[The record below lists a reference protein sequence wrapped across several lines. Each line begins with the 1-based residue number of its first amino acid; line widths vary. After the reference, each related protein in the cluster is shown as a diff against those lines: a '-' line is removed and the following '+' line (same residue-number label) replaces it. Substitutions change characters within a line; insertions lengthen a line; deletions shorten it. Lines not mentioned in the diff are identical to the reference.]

1 MSSFISS
8 FFNSF
13 SKPSPFPIPIPS
25 TELSDRTT
33 PASQVDYDISHQ
45 TIRIYDDFDSLI
57 TDMTNEIK
65 KSETIIQ
72 KDESL
77 IHDPKQ
83 LIKLKKYKSTL
94 NKLIHSLQHK
104 IQAISNHSMDLN
116 NDIVIYLNESLQNVR
131 VINNLCNQIYDN
143 SQSTQTD

>member
-1 MSSFISS
+1 MSSFLSS
-8 FFNSF
+8 LINSF
-13 SKPSPFPIPIPS
+13 SQSSPFPIPS

-33 PASQVDYDISHQ
+33 PASQIDYDISHK

-77 IHDPKQ
+77 ILDPKE

-104 IQAISNHSMDLN
+104 IQAISKQSIDLN
-116 NDIVIYLNESLQNVR
+116 NEIIIYLNESLQNVR
-131 VINNLCNQIYDN
+131 VINNICNQIYDN